1 MLLAYIDEIGQP
13 GAFVDLNHPR
23 YSDSPAFGYG
33 GFIISEKYAREFAAC
48 FEHNKRTLFASEIP
62 KDIDPGRWEKKGANL
77 LYAKVNEE
85 RPQNLRV
92 LCKLVHKLVK
102 DFRGQLFYYAEEKP
116 LGTPKETNCRKEEY
130 SLREEICMR
139 ETLNRL
145 ARFADQQSEQI
156 LVLMDQINEK
166 SRQQRLPIMYSH
178 ILGRA
183 TKHEDMRR
191 IIEPP
196 MHVDSKLSANIQ
208 FADWICAL
216 VKRAIEYQ
224 LVEHSRYEW
233 LTKVNDL
240 NKVRG
245 NFTHESKLHLYEHPI
260 DDLHHSEIL
269 RTRRAVIDPILER
282 RRLDAANSAKLQQ
295 IWKATYQ
302 ANLKSTN
309 K

>member
-1 MLLAYIDEIGQP
+1 
-13 GAFVDLNHPR
+13 
-23 YSDSPAFGYG
+23 
-33 GFIISEKYAREFAAC
+33 
-48 FEHNKRTLFASEIP
+48 
-62 KDIDPGRWEKKGANL
+62 
-77 LYAKVNEE
+77 
-85 RPQNLRV
+85 
-92 LCKLVHKLVK
+92 
-102 DFRGQLFYYAEEKP
+102 
-116 LGTPKETNCRKEEY
+116 
-130 SLREEICMR
+130 MR

-145 ARFADQQSEQI
+145 ARFADLQSEQI

-196 MHVDSKLSANIQ
+196 MHVDSSLSANIQ

-224 LVEHSRYEW
+224 LVEQSRYGW

-245 NFTHESKLHLYEHPI
+245 NFTHESKLHLYERSI
-260 DDLHHSEIL
+260 GDLHHSDIL
-269 RTRRAVIDPILER
+269 RTRREVIDPILEGR
-282 RRLDAANSAKLQQ
+282 SLDSVNNAKLQRILEATQ
-295 IWKATYQ
+295 RAKLKA
-302 ANLKSTN
+302 K
-309 K
+309 KK